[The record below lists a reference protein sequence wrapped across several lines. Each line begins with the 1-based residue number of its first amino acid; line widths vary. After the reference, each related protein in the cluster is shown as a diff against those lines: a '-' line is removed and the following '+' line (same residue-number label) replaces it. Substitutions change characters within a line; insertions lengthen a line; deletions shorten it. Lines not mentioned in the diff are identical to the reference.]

1 VLISKAFSH
10 GFASAFLV
18 GCDHYSVNVSALLQ
32 CTADRQVEVVEC
44 SAAIQVN
51 FDERATI
58 ITIHPY
64 EAVGSDAVVAGHS
77 RQHLKD
83 TVAALPSIL
92 LSMVGE
98 CNVSQ
103 GQAVLSATG
112 LCIVHA
118 SLCMHA

>member
-1 VLISKAFSH
+1 MH

-18 GCDHYSVNVSALLQ
+18 GCDCDHYSVNVSALLQ

-51 FDERATI
+51 FDDGGTI

-64 EAVGSDAVVAGHS
+64 ETVGSDAVEADHS

-92 LSMVGE
+92 LSMVRE
-98 CNVSQ
+98 S
-103 GQAVLSATG
+103 LS
-112 LCIVHA
+112 VNDRQY
-118 SLCMHA
+118 